1 MSNLRFCLPIRL
13 TTRCTEADDTRDPR
27 NVEPTA
33 VAFEID
39 RYAHITSPLAR
50 WDARIKIA
58 ALGTVI
64 VVISLLQTIPLAFV
78 ALLVAGSLLLLARLP
93 WELVSGG
100 VRWLIFF
107 LVPFFVIMPLSY
119 PGASD
124 ADVLGIPVAM
134 GGVRLATLIVL
145 KALAI
150 AFTAYA
156 TFGTSRF
163 DIAMI
168 ALQHLKVPRLFVQI
182 LLFTYRYIFVLIA
195 ELRRRE
201 TAMKARG
208 FVPQGNLQTL
218 RTYGNFVGTL
228 LVRSFER
235 TDRIY
240 KAMLSKGYEGE
251 YRTLTSFAA
260 HRVDWFKAALM
271 LTIAVALFTADRAG
285 IFAPAAQ
292 GWT

>member
-1 MSNLRFCLPIRL
+1 
-13 TTRCTEADDTRDPR
+13 
-27 NVEPTA
+27 

-39 RYAHITSPLAR
+39 RYAHIASPLAR

-58 ALGTVI
+58 ALGMVI
-64 VVISLLQTIPLAFV
+64 LATSLLQTIPFALMALVLASGL
-78 ALLVAGSLLLLARLP
+78 LLVARLP
-93 WELVSGG
+93 WELVAGG
-100 VRWLIFF
+100 VRWLILF
-107 LVPFFVIMPLSY
+107 LVPFFIIMPLSY
-119 PGASD
+119 PGT
-124 ADVLGIPVAM
+124 ADFHVLGLPVAM
-134 GGVRLATLIVL
+134 EGVRLATLIVL

-150 AFTAYA
+150 ALTAYA

-168 ALQHLKVPRLFVQI
+168 ALQHLKVPRLFVQM
-182 LLFTYRYIFVLIA
+182 LLFTYRYIFVFVA

-251 YRTLTSFAA
+251 YRTLTSFTATGL
-260 HRVDWFKAALM
+260 DWLKAGL
-271 LTIAVALFTADRAG
+271 AVAAATALFLGDQAG
-285 IFAPAAQ
+285 IFAPAIH